1 MGTQPLIAD
10 QTSRHT
16 PRQLLT
22 RPPQDSR
29 FRDGRKQR
37 GGYARPAPKP
47 PACDTSPVSS
57 VAYAIEAALRALH
70 GDLALLLPTMSL
82 VVGLVVVVTAN
93 YWQLVR
99 RFPKGGG
106 AAAAAGRAFGPR
118 WTFIPIGA
126 LVVDFVLTI
135 GISISAAASAVIA
148 LFPSLA
154 AWRIPLALLLLL
166 VVAGLTWFGH
176 GGRLLFAVMT
186 VLFVLV
192 SVAVLVQG
200 FTDPHGGGSAPA
212 SSDPG
217 RSAALAVVLAF
228 PVAMALATGV
238 EAPSTAI
245 ATLGQLDDS
254 HRRRFGRGTLALLL
268 VIVGGL
274 TLGLTALAVD
284 LHIGIPGQDSTQI
297 ADIAQAATGSG
308 WLYGAFQLTSSLLL
322 LAAASS
328 SFQAGP
334 GLLKALAGTTDRPGV
349 LPPFLGRV
357 NRHHTPYWSVVV
369 YLAAAAVII
378 VAAAGEEQELVPW
391 EISLAATPSQQL
403 TDLLTAPAVLMP
415 DTIESLTL
423 RATREQI
430 PHVLSG
436 PTSCLKPFAKGDVNG
451 DGHGMTTIRMQ
462 RFWTHNGVP
471 CIDEAVM
478 RKWFASQVTRAAREA
493 PSNPIPRLRALRS
506 LALELGDVQLAA
518 VLTAAMRRA
527 RLGEQVDRQ
536 TIECLSLLPV
546 WGVAPVAYA
555 PV

>member
-1 MGTQPLIAD
+1 MTAIQQPAVPASAPEPSGRRGPRRSVLFFAFAFAVIAD
-10 QTSRHT
+10 
-16 PRQLLT
+16 
-22 RPPQDSR
+22 
-29 FRDGRKQR
+29 
-37 GGYARPAPKP
+37 
-47 PACDTSPVSS
+47 PVSS

-70 GDLALLLPTMSL
+70 GDLALLLPTMAL

-118 WTFIPIGA
+118 WTFVPVGA

-135 GISISAAASAVIA
+135 GISIAAAASAVIA
-148 LFPSLA
+148 LFPGLA

-192 SVAVLVQG
+192 SVVVLIQG
-200 FTDPHGGGSAPA
+200 FVSPHASGAAPA
-212 SSDPG
+212 STDPG
-217 RSAALAVVLAF
+217 RSAVLAVVLAF

-245 ATLGQLDDS
+245 AQLGQLDDT

-274 TLGLTALAVD
+274 TLALTALAVQ
-284 LHIGIPGQDSTQI
+284 LRVGIPGEDSTQI
-297 ADIAQAATGSG
+297 ADIARAATGSG

-334 GLLKALAGTTDRPGV
+334 GLLKALAGTPDRPGV
-349 LPPFLGRV
+349 LPPVLGRT
-357 NRHHTPYWSVVV
+357 NRHHTPYWAVVV

-378 VAAAGEEQELVPW
+378 VAAAGEEQELVLFYAVAVFV
-391 EISLAATPSQQL
+391 SFLVGLLAMTRFARAEHKSALAWLNGTAAAAVAFTL
-403 TDLLTAPAVLMP
+403 VVNLLRGWP
-415 DTIESLTL
+415 
-423 RATREQI
+423 
-430 PHVLSG
+430 VLSLVA
-436 PTSCLKPFAKGDVNG
+436 TLLIA
-451 DGHGMTTIRMQ
+451 
-462 RFWTHNGVP
+462 GVFYLRWVRAGRP
-471 CIDEAVM
+471 SGLEDIEA
-478 RKWFASQVTRAAREA
+478 RAEA
-493 PSNPIPRLRALRS
+493 
-506 LALELGDVQLAA
+506 D
-518 VLTAAMRRA
+518 
-527 RLGEQVDRQ
+527 
-536 TIECLSLLPV
+536 
-546 WGVAPVAYA
+546 
-555 PV
+555 